1 MNCLSIAIAKGRIN
15 AAGCLKLAVFFFCLI
30 IFSGCTENI
39 SASDLSNIPFSKDGK
54 LYSFDE
60 DSNLKIKSYNIKSVS
75 NGFTQKAVSTSQ
87 KSGWIIAWNK
97 KTQELYHIDNRK
109 KIRSKTLLSGSLVFV
124 NQNYILIQGN
134 SFDENKG
141 FNFALYE
148 NSYSGKKINLNKIW
162 TGYIDCFISD
172 CFFTD
177 EGICIC
183 GGNREDSR
191 NNVFY
196 ITAKGIHKCFST
208 EKKSD
213 FLRLIYN
220 DNKVFAFLSG
230 RDKSPA
236 LPVIYS
242 FNLQD
247 FTDSENA
254 KCQINLH
261 GDPALPEKFDC
272 FFGYGFAYKDFII
285 LPASI
290 EGKISFISYDYS
302 SMKINSVVYD
312 AVGCI
317 AYLAKTEKGVFYLAR
332 DPLIA
337 DSFYGISFYDG
348 KECKKILSIN

>member
-1 MNCLSIAIAKGRIN
+1 MNCLSVAIAKGRIN

-30 IFSGCTENI
+30 GFSGCTENI
-39 SASDLSNIPFSKDGK
+39 SASDLSNIPFTKGGK

-60 DSNLKIKSYNIKSVS
+60 GSNAKIKAYNFKSTS

-97 KTQELYHIDNRK
+97 KTQELYHIDNHK
-109 KIRSKTLLSGSLVFV
+109 KIRSKTQLLSSLVYV
-124 NQNYILIQGN
+124 NQNFILTQGN

-141 FNFALYE
+141 FNFTLYE
-148 NSYSGKKINLNKIW
+148 NIYSGKKINLNKIW

-172 CFFTD
+172 CFFTK
-177 EGICIC
+177 EGICIS
-183 GGNREDSR
+183 GGNKEDTR

-196 ITAKGIHKCFST
+196 ITSKGIQKCFTT

-213 FLRLIYN
+213 FLRLIN
-220 DNKVFAFLSG
+220 NGDKVYAFLSG

-254 KCQINLH
+254 NCQINLQN
-261 GDPALPEKFDC
+261 DSSFPQNFDC
-272 FFGYGFAYKDFII
+272 FFGYGFAYKDLII

-290 EGKISFISYDYS
+290 EGKISFISYDYTS
-302 SMKINSVVYD
+302 RKIHSVVYD

-317 AYLAKTEKGVFYLAR
+317 ANLAQSEKGVLYLAR
-332 DPLIA
+332 DPLIV
-337 DSFYGISFYDG
+337 DSFYGISFFNG